1 MNPLTIL
8 KDIGKGIAWPFVHG
22 AQLLSILNTALR
34 DEPAVKTAVTGL
46 IAQIGM
52 LTAEGS
58 VVISGQGLNITAD
71 MAELVAA
78 KALWSYV
85 VNTFLPAVDAA
96 WKDVASEVQALE
108 SAGDDA
114 AKAAAPAPAPA
125 SAVDV
130 PQPGPG
136 LDKVVNP

>member
-34 DEPAVKTAVTGL
+34 DEPALKTAVTGL
-46 IAQIGM
+46 VAQIGV

-85 VNTFLPAVDAA
+85 VGTFLPAVEGA
-96 WKDVASEVQALE
+96 WKDLAPQVQALE
-108 SAGDDA
+108 GAGDY
-114 AKAAAPAPAPA
+114 PAPAATPTPA
-125 SAVDV
+125 PALNI

-136 LDKVVNP
+136 LDKVMQP